1 MKVSGHN
8 IRKWLPLLLFLL
20 PALAFAQDVRLDG
33 FLQLDKRFNYGG
45 GNVTMADFYNRFRL
59 QVEASPGEQLYGF
72 ASADLRFYDFP
83 RPNSLAGLEDLN
95 QLFPAEASMW
105 EVYVDVYGF
114 LFPIFDL
121 RIGKQRLSW
130 GTADKLNPTDNLNPD
145 DFSDLLS
152 LGEKIPTWAV
162 IGSLYLGD
170 FVLTG
175 VWLPSLTPALLPREG
190 ESPFLDG
197 GASGLKDNLV
207 LPAQRPENSMFAF
220 KLEGSLGSLDFSLS
234 YFNGYDDIPIL
245 RRANLDTGS
254 LELGFPRLQVVGAD
268 LATELLGIG
277 FWAEGAMFLA
287 EKVVSQTISGAASY
301 TAVELDDKLYFKF
314 TIGADYTFPGGIYLN
329 GQWMHGFFTE
339 RSSAGLNDYLFI
351 RIEKKFFKDRIK
363 IALGGG
369 GEVDDWGAVDKSY
382 GYGVFPELA
391 YLAVD
396 NLEIAL
402 GAFITGGERQ
412 TLLGSWQ
419 DAGQV
424 YLRFKVNF

>member
-1 MKVSGHN
+1 
-8 IRKWLPLLLFLL
+8 
-20 PALAFAQDVRLDG
+20 
-33 FLQLDKRFNYGG
+33 
-45 GNVTMADFYNRFRL
+45 
-59 QVEASPGEQLYGF
+59 
-72 ASADLRFYDFP
+72 
-83 RPNSLAGLEDLN
+83 
-95 QLFPAEASMW
+95 MW

-162 IGSLYLGD
+162 RGSFYLGD

-190 ESPFLDG
+190 ASLFLG
-197 GASGLKDNLV
+197 SGSSGMTDSLI

-220 KLEGSLGSLDFSLS
+220 KLEGILGPLDFSLS
-234 YFNGYDDIPIL
+234 YFNGFDDIMIL
-245 RRANLDTGS
+245 RRENQDDES

-268 LATELLGIG
+268 LATEILGIG
-277 FWAEGAMFLA
+277 FWAEGAMFLP
-287 EKVVSQTISGAASY
+287 ERIVSETILAATPY
-301 TAVELDDKLYFKF
+301 PAVELDDKPYFKF

-351 RIEKKFFKDRIK
+351 RIEKKFFRGRIK

-424 YLRFKVNF
+424 YLRVKVNF